1 MKKLIQIILIIIST
15 GTDLF
20 GQSTVNA
27 DIDKLPINA
36 IASNSDRQKPFILY
50 ITGDGGWNKFSQ
62 KFAQTMADNGY
73 PTLSLNAAKYFWDKK
88 SPEQAASDVSKLIKA
103 YMKEWNRKEVILAGY
118 SFGADVMP
126 FVYTRLP
133 AEIAAGVKNVVLL
146 SPSPNADFEIHLIV
160 LLGGK
165 SNGPSVPSEIN
176 KITGKPILI
185 VLADDDNDFP
195 LDRLTIKNY
204 STIKLPGGHHYDGD
218 VISLCTAIARKLA
231 GKK

>member
-1 MKKLIQIILIIIST
+1 MKREIQLILIIIS
-15 GTDLF
+15 F
-20 GQSTVNA
+20 GSGLYGQKTANA
-27 DIDKLPINA
+27 DISKLPINE
-36 IASNSDRQKPFILY
+36 INSNTDQQKPFILY

-62 KFAQTMADNGY
+62 RFAQIMADNGY
-73 PTLSLNAAKYFWDKK
+73 PIISLNAAKYFWEKK
-88 SPEQAASDVSKLIKA
+88 SPEQTASDLSKLIKV
-103 YMKEWNRKEVILAGY
+103 YMKQWNRKEVILAGY

-126 FVYTRLP
+126 FAYTRLP
-133 AEIAAGVKNVVLL
+133 GGIAALVKHVVLL

-176 KITGKPILI
+176 KITGKSILI
-185 VLADDDNDFP
+185 VLADDDKDFP

-218 VISLCTAIARKLA
+218 VISVCTAIARELS